1 MSEQQE
7 QQPVILTIDD
17 QEYDVNELG
26 NDSKVHYVE
35 VVNLRKQLGELQNQ
49 IAAAQQQSINLQVVL
64 GFRENALRESIEVVE
79 EVEPEADCRIMA
91 QTHASKALQRIETH
105 ERECALRYESIKE
118 RLDSGSQRF
127 DKLERMIWGIY
138 PVMITS
144 LIAIVGLVLT
154 Q

>member
-1 MSEQQE
+1 
-7 QQPVILTIDD
+7 
-17 QEYDVNELG
+17 
-26 NDSKVHYVE
+26 
-35 VVNLRKQLGELQNQ
+35 
-49 IAAAQQQSINLQVVL
+49 
-64 GFRENALRESIEVVE
+64 
-79 EVEPEADCRIMA
+79 MA
-91 QTHASKALQRIETH
+91 ETHASKALKKIEIH
-105 ERECALRYESIKE
+105 EAECALRDESIKE

>member
-1 MSEQQE
+1 
-7 QQPVILTIDD
+7 
-17 QEYDVNELG
+17 
-26 NDSKVHYVE
+26 
-35 VVNLRKQLGELQNQ
+35 
-49 IAAAQQQSINLQVVL
+49 
-64 GFRENALRESIEVVE
+64 
-79 EVEPEADCRIMA
+79 MA

-118 RLDSGSQRF
+118 RLDSGSKRF

-144 LIAIVGLVLT
+144 LIAVVGLVIT